1 MGGLFALINAAGWS
15 VGMVFAR
22 RGQQTGRLD
31 TLMGLYTTLLVNS
44 ALNLLLLLG
53 TVLFSTLPQLN
64 TRGMVCL
71 VLGGVFNSLIGR
83 GLLFC
88 SIAKIGAARAGVV
101 KASTPVFALLGGVF
115 LLKEEVLPLQWLG
128 IAVVLGGVVVISL
141 DAARREGK
149 RAGRAP
155 LSGVAIGVVASMF
168 LAAGNICRKLG
179 VGYIPNSAL
188 GVTVGSVS
196 AAVVLTSFLLLRGR
210 GGDMAKVFRPLDG
223 NYAMSGVCTSFALF
237 FLFHALELIPLS
249 IANSL
254 TALEPLFTLAFSRL
268 LLGKQEKVTWQTGL
282 GAAATVLG
290 AVILTRG

>member
-1 MGGLFALINAAGWS
+1 
-15 VGMVFAR
+15 MVFAR

-31 TLMGLYTTLLVNS
+31 TLTGLYTTLIVNS

-53 TVLFSTLPQLN
+53 TLLFSTLPELN
-64 TRGMVCL
+64 AVGMLCL

-88 SIAKIGAARAGVV
+88 SIARIGAARAGVV

-115 LLKEEVLPLQWLG
+115 LLKEVVRPVQWLG
-128 IAVVLGGVVVISL
+128 ITVVLGGVVIISL
-141 DAARREGK
+141 DAVRREGK
-149 RAGRAP
+149 QAGAV
-155 LSGVAIGVVASMF
+155 SMGGVAIGVVASLF

-179 VGYIPNSAL
+179 VQHIPNSAL

-196 AAVVLTSFLLLRGR
+196 AAAVLTVFLLLRGR
-210 GGDMAKVFRPLDG
+210 GGDMAKALKRLDG

-254 TALEPLFTLAFSRL
+254 TALEPLFTLIFSGL
-268 LLGKQEKVTWQTGL
+268 LLGRQEKVTWQTGL

-290 AVILTRG
+290 AIILTRT